1 VLCELSNGDGVSV
14 SVSESRGI
22 IYMSYRG
29 SKDRRVTFICK
40 CQTGLARGL
49 LRQNCF
55 CASSD
60 FLSAARLHPV

>member
-1 VLCELSNGDGVSV
+1 VLCELSNGDGV

-40 CQTGLARGL
+40 CVRWARDWHGVY
-49 LRQNCF
+49 
-55 CASSD
+55 SG
-60 FLSAARLHPV
+60 